1 MHRMRVC
8 VLIALFVLAC
18 SFSAAAQTIRL
29 EVGIAE
35 TSQQAGID
43 YIENVLIPA
52 FEAEY
57 PDIDVSLTIIGW
69 SMDTYVTR
77 YVANTAPDVLQI
89 GGDRVGTYVSMIEP
103 LDRFVQGWA
112 DLDDFPKA
120 LLDGARVDGVLYGI
134 PWSMPIRSLKYRV
147 DHFLEAGLDPRQPP
161 STWNEFV
168 EYGRLLTRFDGQGNM
183 IRQGYR
189 TEGHWL
195 EFAGWLFQAG
205 GDYMNPERT
214 RFTFGGEAGQE
225 AVAFLASLIQE
236 HEISHPTRALGDL
249 RSNETSMEVM
259 QGSILLVPEFRD
271 IVAVAP
277 PLRHRE
283 QLQVAYANQWVIT
296 NTSPNK
302 DAAWKWIEFVTRIDN
317 MIGYTLAALIV
328 PPRTSIINYE
338 PWASDPRF
346 IQLFQNTLLSKNL
359 PFDSPHIDQARRE
372 FIQPALNRIM
382 YEGAPP
388 SELAEAER
396 LANAWLE
403 ERL

>member
-1 MHRMRVC
+1 MHERD
-8 VLIALFVLAC
+8 
-18 SFSAAAQTIRL
+18 SFSASPVPVVMRLLCVICLLESYEFPALFLQPFFSPKRRTSIR
-29 EVGIAE
+29 G
-35 TSQQAGID
+35 
-43 YIENVLIPA
+43 P
-52 FEAEY
+52 EAELLSARR
-57 PDIDVSLTIIGW
+57 PVSLPL
-69 SMDTYVTR
+69 R
-77 YVANTAPDVLQI
+77 YPGAASAATKSINHKGIFSFFAS
-89 GGDRVGTYVSMIEP
+89 GT
-103 LDRFVQGWA
+103 
-112 DLDDFPKA
+112 DLP
-120 LLDGARVDGVLYGI
+120 
-134 PWSMPIRSLKYRV
+134 
-147 DHFLEAGLDPRQPP
+147 LEAKR
-161 STWNEFV
+161 
-168 EYGRLLTRFDGQGNM
+168 
-183 IRQGYR
+183 
-189 TEGHWL
+189 
-195 EFAGWLFQAG
+195 AK
-205 GDYMNPERT
+205 
-214 RFTFGGEAGQE
+214 E

-259 QGSILLVPEFRD
+259 QGSILFVPEFRD
-271 IVAVAP
+271 IVAVAS

-283 QLQVAYANQWVIT
+283 QLQVAYANQWVTPTRVPIRMRRG
-296 NTSPNK
+296 SGSSLL
-302 DAAWKWIEFVTRIDN
+302 TRIDN

-359 PFDSPHIDQARRE
+359 PLDSPHIDQARRE